1 MTRQASKCVFQICY
15 TLIKESTRSR
25 ITGDTQILFFLVS
38 IKLNHE
44 NLWHNFT
51 SFMFKYIL
59 TCRVSSLP
67 RQVLKVSVTPQKCPP
82 LDLKVGTPLPLKKK
96 KMHKEQVYV
105 IGLSR
110 RDNFQGYHQNN
121 SLTDSRNIISKQ
133 TFLKKL
139 NRSSIF
145 KDYLAQF
152 PASAVKYLTF
162 FHKKIQS

>member
-96 KMHKEQVYV
+96 NAQRIGVCDWLIKEGQLLG
-105 IGLSR
+105 IPP
-110 RDNFQGYHQNN
+110 
-121 SLTDSRNIISKQ
+121 K
-133 TFLKKL
+133 
-139 NRSSIF
+139 
-145 KDYLAQF
+145 
-152 PASAVKYLTF
+152 
-162 FHKKIQS
+162 

>member
-25 ITGDTQILFFLVS
+25 ITGDAQILFFLVS

-67 RQVLKVSVTPQKCPP
+67 RQVLKVSVTPKKCPP

-96 KMHKEQVYV
+96 CTKNRCMWLAYQGGITFRDTTKITHWQTQGTLLV
-105 IGLSR
+105 SR
-110 RDNFQGYHQNN
+110 HF
-121 SLTDSRNIISKQ
+121 
-133 TFLKKL
+133 
-139 NRSSIF
+139 
-145 KDYLAQF
+145 
-152 PASAVKYLTF
+152 
-162 FHKKIQS
+162 